1 MGFQSSTATFG
12 AKPRRK
18 NPIPTT
24 RARSIARNANAIPPA
39 TRNERPS
46 ARRLSKSAA
55 ERPFIRAFAWPARFQ
70 HPLEHRGSAR
80 RQVLEKLE
88 HAELDGR
95 TVMRRVR
102 APQDLVA
109 VSDVPVVR
117 LGDHLRVRVLRLPVE
132 RARGDRDVEE
142 HLAAVHQRM
151 IVAERGKAELAGC
164 FHGELS
170 YPERQR

>member
-1 MGFQSSTATFG
+1 
-12 AKPRRK
+12 
-18 NPIPTT
+18 
-24 RARSIARNANAIPPA
+24 
-39 TRNERPS
+39 
-46 ARRLSKSAA
+46 
-55 ERPFIRAFAWPARFQ
+55 
-70 HPLEHRGSAR
+70 
-80 RQVLEKLE
+80 
-88 HAELDGR
+88 
-95 TVMRRVR
+95 MRRVR

-132 RARGDRDVEE
+132 RARGGRDVDE

-170 YPERQR
+170 YPERQRPDATPASGVMDEPGEEVTHRAEPIRPGEEL